1 MNAVCGFTLRG
12 SLLGTLL
19 GTLLVSLLAS
29 APTHAARAIDVPPP
43 TRAAVLNA
51 PLPDPATQADD
62 SSSLRQ
68 GVVTDISPNADWLFI
83 NGSWLRVAEGS
94 TRLFRQGRP
103 VQAKAVGKGQRVEF
117 TLAPGVAD
125 RKTLGIVYVQ

>member
-1 MNAVCGFTLRG
+1 MKALSVFM
-12 SLLGTLL
+12 LLSTLL
-19 GTLLVSLLAS
+19 AA
-29 APTHAARAIDVPPP
+29 APSHAARAIDVPPP
-43 TRAAVLNA
+43 TRAAVLNT

-68 GVVTDISPNADWLFI
+68 GVVSDVSPNADRLLV

-103 VQAKAVGKGQRVEF
+103 VQANAVGKGQLIQF

-125 RKTLGIVYVQ
+125 RKTLGIVYVP